1 MRYVLI
7 VNPVSGKADAS
18 LTLVPRIVE
27 ACAKAD
33 VEYEI
38 CLTDHRGHAEEL
50 ARSEAEKGEPVRL
63 YACGGDGTLN
73 EVLRGACGY
82 DNAAVGC
89 VPCGSG
95 NDFIRN
101 FGTKAQF
108 ADLDAQIEG
117 TEYPI
122 DLMSTNAGLC
132 ASICAAGLDAQV
144 AYGIPKFRRFPLCGG
159 SMAYLL
165 SIAGSLC
172 GKLGH
177 RLSSEVDGRR
187 MTEDCLLVAI
197 CNGTTYGGGFNAAPE
212 ADLQDGLLDVI
223 VVRKV
228 SRLRIAGI
236 LGIYKKGAHLKNGV
250 VQPSVEDVLIYRRA
264 RSVKLHCLDDRDII
278 ATVDGECAPTREVS
292 VRVMPLAGRV
302 VLPKG
307 VNPGQNTAAAAG
319 VGAP

>member
-1 MRYVLI
+1 MRHVFI

-18 LTLVPRIVE
+18 LTLVPRIVA

-38 CLTDHRGHAEEL
+38 RLTDHPGHAEEL
-50 ARSEAEKGEPVRL
+50 ARAEAEQGTPVRL

-82 DNAAVGC
+82 ANAAVGC

-101 FGTKAQF
+101 FGERSQF
-108 ADLDAQIEG
+108 LDLDAQLAGSEQ
-117 TEYPI
+117 PI

-132 ASICAAGLDAQV
+132 ASICAVGLDAQV
-144 AYGIPKFRRFPLCGG
+144 AYGIPKYRRMPLCGG

-165 SIAGSLC
+165 SIAESLC
-172 GKLGH
+172 GRLGH
-177 RLSSEVDGRR
+177 RLAIELDGE
-187 MTEDCLLVAI
+187 TLKEECLLVAL

-212 ADLQDGLLDVI
+212 ADLQDGLMDVI
-223 VVRKV
+223 IVRKV

-236 LGIYKKGAHLKNGV
+236 LGVYKKGTHLQNGKV
-250 VQPSVEDVLIYRRA
+250 VPSVKDIVIYRRA
-264 RSVKLHCLDDRDII
+264 RRAKLRCLDGRDII
-278 ATVDGECAPTREVS
+278 AAVDGEGTPTREVT
-292 VRVMPLAGRV
+292 VQMMPRAGRF
-302 VLPKG
+302 VLPQG
-307 VNPGQNTAAAAG
+307 TTVGRRAAAA
-319 VGAP
+319 VTV